1 MRFYRDSQLGF
12 QFWLYHLPAMGFW
25 AIYVVSPPPHLSFLI
40 CRMGIINSTHFRADF
55 IFSYNLFCCLF
66 LFIIMNPVDTGR
78 AFISGCILSGRLRG
92 GKDWPGIPWLGSRRP
107 QPEPQ
112 ST

>member
-1 MRFYRDSQLGF
+1 MRFYRTVSLDSSSGF
-12 QFWLYHLPAMGFW
+12 TTYQPWDSGQVYIVP
-25 AIYVVSPPPHLSFLI
+25 PPPHLSFLI

-78 AFISGCILSGRLRG
+78 EFISGCILSGRLRG
-92 GKDWPGIPWLGSRRP
+92 EKDWPGIPWLGSRRP